1 MNTLEMKKE
10 LTTIID
16 ATASIED
23 AIELINN
30 LSVLD
35 IDRINVP
42 DKEHLKE
49 IVAGRLNSFEFDP
62 NADAK
67 LKEIEGNLNS
77 LYNFLSK
84 DNSNNNNLPVATANN
99 NNMEGDVIIVPPT
112 KKLTTPEGED
122 IFKRAEI
129 IVASHSQNI
138 MNSLIDKGYN
148 ITDIDEIKYFISS
161 LALYYIQQGSK
172 EITEERII
180 NDLCHYLNGDDH
192 LSTEQPKAEETPK
205 VEEAQTSNK
214 PLVYGGDYI
223 LMLNCE
229 GSPLQWTNSFNSKL
243 AARKYLAEKAAKYE
257 KINVDIDKA
266 KIDAINAILDKN
278 KISKFSDLSKICK
291 KLINT
296 GKVKQMKSLAIKL
309 GTIEDIIF
317 NK

>member
-1 MNTLEMKKE
+1 MNTLEQTKNS
-10 LTTIID
+10 LIATID

-99 NNMEGDVIIVPPT
+99 NNMEDDVIIVPPT

-122 IFKRAEI
+122 IFKRAEM
-129 IVASHSQNI
+129 IVASHSQNVI
-138 MNSLIDKGYN
+138 NSLIDKGYN

-161 LALYYIQQGSK
+161 LALHYIQQGSK

-192 LSTEQPKAEETPK
+192 LSTEQAKAEETPK
-205 VEEAQTSNK
+205 VEEAK
-214 PLVYGGDYI
+214 PEPLVYGGDYI

-229 GSPLQWTNSFNSKL
+229 GSPLQWTSSFNSKL
-243 AARKYLAEKAAKYE
+243 AAKKYLAEKASKYE
-257 KINVDIDKA
+257 KINVDITKDKL
-266 KIDAINAILDKN
+266 DTINAILDRN

-291 KLINT
+291 KFINT
-296 GKVKQMKSLAIKL
+296 GTIKQMKNLAIKL
-309 GTIEDIIF
+309 GTIEDIVF

>member
-99 NNMEGDVIIVPPT
+99 NNMEDDVIIVPPT

-161 LALYYIQQGSK
+161 LALYYMQQGSK

-205 VEEAQTSNK
+205 VEEAK
-214 PLVYGGDYI
+214 PEPLVYGGDYI

-243 AARKYLAEKAAKYE
+243 AAKKYLAEKAAKYE
-257 KINVDIDKA
+257 KINVDIAKDKL
-266 KIDAINAILDKN
+266 DAINAILDKN

-296 GKVKQMKSLAIKL
+296 GKVKQMKALAIKL

>member
-205 VEEAQTSNK
+205 VEEAK
-214 PLVYGGDYI
+214 PEPLVYGGDYI

-229 GSPLQWTNSFNSKL
+229 GSPLQWTSSFNSKL
-243 AARKYLAEKAAKYE
+243 AAKKYLAEKASKYE
-257 KINVDIDKA
+257 KINNIEINKDKL
-266 KIDAINAILDKN
+266 DTINAILDRN

-291 KLINT
+291 KFINT
-296 GKVKQMKSLAIKL
+296 GTIKQMKNLAIKL
-309 GTIEDIIF
+309 GTIEDIVF